1 MEKSG
6 IETELVLAEG
16 SCSLLLALSTSF
28 VGPKTI
34 ENDDSKAN
42 LEDLSAS
49 HVARGHTPIAVC
61 MCRIKL
67 VARGQRTEGEVR

>member
-6 IETELVLAEG
+6 IETELVLTEG
-16 SCSLLLALSTSF
+16 TALLSALSTSF

-49 HVARGHTPIAVC
+49 HVARGHMPIAVC

-67 VARGQRTEGEVR
+67 VARGQRTEGRVR

>member
-6 IETELVLAEG
+6 IETELVLAEETA
-16 SCSLLLALSTSF
+16 LLLALSASF

-49 HVARGHTPIAVC
+49 HVARGRMPIAVC

>member
-16 SCSLLLALSTSF
+16 TALLSALSTSF

>member
-6 IETELVLAEG
+6 IETELVLAKG
-16 SCSLLLALSTSF
+16 TALLLALSTSF

-49 HVARGHTPIAVC
+49 YVARGRTPIAVC

-67 VARGQRTEGEVR
+67 VVRGQRTEGEVR

>member
-16 SCSLLLALSTSF
+16 DCSLLSALSTSF

-49 HVARGHTPIAVC
+49 YVARGHTPIAVC
-61 MCRIKL
+61 MRRIKL
-67 VARGQRTEGEVR
+67 VVRGQRTEGRVR

>member
-6 IETELVLAEG
+6 IETELVLAEETA
-16 SCSLLLALSTSF
+16 LLLALSASF

-49 HVARGHTPIAVC
+49 HVARGHTSVAVC
-61 MCRIKL
+61 MRRIKL